1 MITARFKKDS
11 GGYRLFTV
19 WGHAGCEQYGFDVA
33 CAAVSSAVQL
43 TANGITEIAGVK
55 AQVQVDGDTIGVTL
69 PEGEPD
75 ENANVLIGAL
85 HLHLNLLS
93 EEYKNAIIVITE

>member
-11 GGYRLFTV
+11 DGYRSFSIS
-19 WGHAGCEQYGFDVA
+19 GHAGCEQYGFDVA

-43 TANGITEIAGVK
+43 TANGITEVAGVK
-55 AQVQVDGDTIGVTL
+55 AQVQVDKDTIGVTL
-69 PEGEPD
+69 PEGTPD
-75 ENANVLIGAL
+75 ECCNVLIGAL

-93 EEYKNAIIVITE
+93 EEYEDAISVIIE